1 MKADAIVRGA
11 DMDTR
16 QSRLQQGFHLLGRLL
31 LCESNLVYNPEK
43 QGGVVDDGGALG
55 LGNAGLEGAN
65 RTLQRLKL
73 GQEGLRSLCAGG
85 GDEVGDGM
93 LALAGFDQLGF
104 KGADFF
110 TAVVRFAQ
118 GELICQLA
126 GLGQSLTFGGDCVQH
141 GENSVLELLFAGGGD
156 AFIFADVIG
165 DPLFIG

>member
-16 QSRLQQGFHLLGRLL
+16 QSRLQQGFHLRGRLL
-31 LCESNLVYNPEK
+31 LCESNLVYNPQK

-55 LGNAGLEGAN
+55 LGNTGFEGAN

-73 GQEGLRSLCAGG
+73 GQEGLRGLCAGG
-85 GDEVGDGM
+85 GDEVGDGV
-93 LALAGFDQLGF
+93 LA
-104 KGADFF
+104 
-110 TAVVRFAQ
+110 
-118 GELICQLA
+118 LA
-126 GLGQSLTFGGDCVQH
+126 GLGQGLTFGGDCVQH

>member
-31 LCESNLVYNPEK
+31 LCESNLVYNPQK

-55 LGNAGLEGAN
+55 LGNTGTKGAN

-73 GQEGLRSLCAGG
+73 GQEGLRGLCARG
-85 GDEVGDGM
+85 GDEVGDGV
-93 LALAGFDQLGF
+93 LAFAGFDQLGF
-104 KGADFF
+104 KGADFL

-118 GELICQLA
+118 GELIGQLT
-126 GLGQSLTFGGDCVQH
+126 GLGQGLTFGGDCVQH